1 MSNPI
6 LVPLDGSE
14 LAEEALPM
22 ATALAMRWHEPLHL
36 LLVHQSPS
44 IFVAPEAGP
53 SSLLALDE
61 EVRRNLQ
68 RYLTS
73 IAERVA
79 VQSGVTVVPVLLDGP
94 VVPALADYATSHVA
108 RMVVMTTHGRSGVSR
123 MFLGSVADR
132 LIRQICCPAILA
144 TPGAAARARRIDER
158 HRVVVP
164 LDGSR
169 LAESI
174 IDKVLAVYSPR
185 DVVLELLSVVPI
197 PALGGAPLT
206 PGTWRPEAVE
216 AGVAAADD
224 YLRTVAARLRELDV
238 VVETGVVVD
247 EQVARAAV
255 RYAEDRHADMIAV
268 ATRGLAGIERAVI
281 GSVAD
286 KVVRSAGVPVLAWN
300 PLPGAISHVLGDTFV
315 TGSEP
320 VVASTR

>member
-14 LAEEALPM
+14 LAEEALPL
-22 ATALAMRWHEPLHL
+22 ATALAVRWHEPLHL
-36 LLVHQSPS
+36 LLVHQSTS
-44 IFVAPEAGP
+44 IFIAPEAGP

-73 IAERVA
+73 TAERVA
-79 VQSGVTVVPVLLDGP
+79 AQCGATVIPVLLDGP
-94 VVPALADYATSHVA
+94 VVPALAEYATSHVA
-108 RMVVMTTHGRSGVSR
+108 RLVVMTTHGRGGVSR

-132 LIRQICCPAILA
+132 LIRLISCPAILA
-144 TPGAAARARRIDER
+144 TPGAAARAHRVDER
-158 HRVVVP
+158 HRVVIP

-174 IDKVLAVYSPR
+174 IDKVLAIYSPR

-197 PALGGAPLT
+197 PALGGAPLA

-216 AGVAAADD
+216 ASVAAADD

-238 VVETGVVVD
+238 TVETGVVVD

-255 RYAEDRHADMIAV
+255 RHAEDRHADLIAV

-286 KVVRSAGVPVLAWN
+286 KVVRSAGIPVLAWN
-300 PLPGAISHVLGDTFV
+300 PLPGAVSHVLGDAFV
-315 TGSEP
+315 AESESA
-320 VVASTR
+320 VARR